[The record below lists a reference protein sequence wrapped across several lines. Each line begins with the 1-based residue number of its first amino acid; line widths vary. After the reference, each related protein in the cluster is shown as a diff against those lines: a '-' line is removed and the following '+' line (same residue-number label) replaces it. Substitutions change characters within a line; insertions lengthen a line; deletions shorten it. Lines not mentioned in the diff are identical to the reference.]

1 MHWWRSILQWRPW
14 PSWQRREADFDR
26 ELRNHLDLEA
36 EGHQD
41 EGVSPDEARS
51 AARRAFGNAT
61 LVKEDV
67 RAIWGWTAVEQ
78 TIQDLRYSV
87 RTLSK
92 APAFTAVALISIA
105 LGIAANT
112 TVFSLIDAMWFRTLP
127 VHDAEQL
134 VRVYAWGLPRG
145 SNRPGVN
152 SFSWPLYDAL
162 RRRSTVLTDLVA
174 HYSTAPLQVSADGET
189 SEVQGAVVS
198 ANYFPMLGIQPALGR
213 FFLPE
218 EDQVRGRDTVAIISM
233 GLWQRRFGGEPTVLG
248 RLITING
255 VIFRIIGIAPEE
267 FHGIVPGEPPNDLW
281 IPTMMLETGYRWCS
295 AFNDDCTPLDVIG
308 RLPPGRR
315 LEQARAE
322 LSAIIASADTAPG
335 YSGPRSAFLDRAIG
349 LDQYRRNQYTNHMKL
364 MAAIAALLLILAC
377 TNVAGL
383 LMARGIARQRELA
396 VRLSIGAGR
405 FRLVRQMLTESLVLA
420 VAGNSLGL
428 LLTFWTRHLLLS
440 FYATNSEGYA
450 NFYDLRIDSLTLTVS
465 LALAILTGLLFGLVP
480 AIQATKPDVALA
492 LKSDSVSRGGPA
504 SHVRAGLV
512 MAQVA
517 LSLVMIVSAGLL
529 ARSALQI
536 EWGGT
541 FDPHG
546 VAVLRLRPKLLQYPP
561 ARSQAFLKEVIRR
574 LEALPGVE
582 SVTFARGI
590 GLVWR
595 SCCLAYLPERGKEAM
610 RADYHVVAPQYFST
624 LRIPLLAGR
633 EFDQHDRVGS
643 PSVAIVNQTL
653 ARRIDP
659 RGSVVGRA
667 FVADGKSLEVVGV
680 VKDSYLRSVAD
691 APAPLFYT
699 PFWQSPD
706 ETDAR
711 MAIRV
716 HGDPRAMLPVLRRA
730 IAEVDSQ
737 VPVTEQMTMLDQ
749 VRSVFMQARLAAAV
763 LLCASVLALV
773 LSAVGLYGVIAYM
786 VGRRTREI
794 AVRMALGARPS
805 SVRALVLKQSLAVV
819 APGMA
824 IGVIAA
830 LATTRLL
837 GSWLYGVG
845 STDFW
850 TFVTGG
856 SVLFAAALAA
866 SWIPARRAARVD
878 PMAALRCD

>member
-1 MHWWRSILQWRPW
+1 MSWWRSLWQWRPW
-14 PSWQRREADFDR
+14 SSWQRREADFDR

-36 EGHQD
+36 EGQQD
-41 EGVSPDEARS
+41 ATISPEEAGY
-51 AARRAFGNAT
+51 AARRAFGNIT

-67 RAIWGWTAVEQ
+67 RAIWGWTSVEGI
-78 TIQDLRYSV
+78 IQDLRYAV
-87 RTLSK
+87 RMLGKS
-92 APAFTAVALISIA
+92 PAFTAVALLSVT

-127 VHDAEQL
+127 VRDPEQL
-134 VRVYAWGLPRG
+134 IRVYAWGLPKG
-145 SNRPGVN
+145 ANRPGVD
-152 SFSWPLYDAL
+152 SFSWPLYDAV
-162 RRRSTVLTDLVA
+162 RRRSTALTDLVA
-174 HYSTAPLQVSADGET
+174 HYSTAPLQVSAGGEA

-198 ANYFPMLGIQPALGR
+198 ANYFAMLGVQPALGR
-213 FFLPE
+213 FFVPE
-218 EDQVRGRDTVAIISM
+218 EDQVRGRDAVAVISM
-233 GLWQRRFGGEPTVLG
+233 GLWQRRFGGDSTVLG
-248 RLITING
+248 RSITING
-255 VIFRIIGIAPEE
+255 VILRIIGIAPEE
-267 FHGIVPGEPPNDLW
+267 FHGIVPGTAANDLW
-281 IPTMMLETGYRWCS
+281 MPTMMLETGYRWCN
-295 AFNDDCTPLDVIG
+295 AFNDDDCAPLDVIG

-315 LEQARAE
+315 LGEARAE
-322 LSAIIASADTAPG
+322 LSAIIANADTAPG

-349 LDQYRRNQYTNHMKL
+349 LEQYRRNQYTNHMRL

-383 LMARGIARQRELA
+383 LMARGVARHRELA

-405 FRLVRQMLTESLVLA
+405 FRLVRQLLTESLVLA
-420 VAGNSLGL
+420 TAGSSLGL
-428 LLTFWTRHLLLS
+428 LLTLWTRRLLLS

-450 NFYDLRIDSLTLTVS
+450 SFYDLRIDSLTLTVS

-480 AIQATKPDVALA
+480 AIQVTKPDVALA
-492 LKSDSVSRGGPA
+492 LKGDSVSRIGPA

-529 ARSALQI
+529 ARSALHI
-536 EWGGT
+536 ERDAT

-546 VAVLRLRPKLLQYPP
+546 VALLRLRPKLLQYPP
-561 ARSQAFLKEVIRR
+561 AHSQAFIKDVIRR
-574 LEALPGVE
+574 LDALPGVE

-590 GLVWR
+590 GLVWK

-610 RADYHVVAPQYFST
+610 RADYHVAPHYFST

-633 EFDQHDRVGS
+633 EFDEHDRVGS
-643 PSVAIVNQTL
+643 PPVAIVNQTL

-659 RGSVVGRA
+659 NGSVVGRV
-667 FVADGKSLEVVGV
+667 FVADGKSLQVAGV
-680 VKDSYLRSVAD
+680 VKDSYLLSAAD
-691 APAPLFYT
+691 TPVPLLYT

-716 HGDPRAMLPVLRRA
+716 HGDPRAMLPALRHA
-730 IAEVDSQ
+730 IAEVDPQ

-749 VRSVFMQARLAAAV
+749 VRGVFMQARLAAAV
-763 LLCASVLALV
+763 LLSASVLALV
-773 LSAVGLYGVIAYM
+773 LSAVGLYGVMAYM

-794 AVRMALGARPS
+794 GVRMALGARPA
-805 SVRALVLKQSLAVV
+805 SVRGLVLKQSMAVV

-830 LATTRLL
+830 LAITRLL

-845 STDFW
+845 ATDFW
-850 TFVTGG
+850 TFVAGG
-856 SVLFAAALAA
+856 SVLAAAALIA

-878 PMAALRCD
+878 PIAALRCD